1 MLRRVGIAR
10 RRVRFARS
18 ICRACSLRA
27 RQFVTHHV
35 TSPPSFTGLRK
46 AYSITSSAITCPDCK
61 NHVTLLV
68 LIRSNSVNMPLQR
81 FLSLAVIILALA
93 SIPGGTRADPVA
105 NFYRNK
111 DLRLIIAASIG

>member
-1 MLRRVGIAR
+1 MIRRHHLVEIECVEELTLSALSPSHHRTLLRESRPDPQNHGSNAVSTKVLQHIP
-10 RRVRFARS
+10 RS

-61 NHVTLLV
+61 
-68 LIRSNSVNMPLQR
+68 
-81 FLSLAVIILALA
+81 
-93 SIPGGTRADPVA
+93 
-105 NFYRNK
+105 
-111 DLRLIIAASIG
+111 